1 MPTNSPTFLFFSFL
15 LVSFIFPLSAI
26 GQNAQPVT
34 LQTALNELL
43 DAAALPSYLDNTI
56 CAQVSSYDPTGGN
69 DDGFSGRYSF
79 LRRNADS
86 TLVIFDA
93 QGPGVINR
101 IWTPTPSD
109 DSLDFYIDDLSR
121 PAFTICYRDLF
132 SGKVFPF
139 IHPLCGNQL
148 GGFYC
153 YLPIPFQENCRIVF
167 KGKRTQFHQ
176 IQYRR
181 YPAGTTVEKF
191 DLKLTADEKHVLQKI
206 QSAWTKTSW
215 SAADLYPSQPAL
227 TATRNF
233 QIRSGE
239 TYTVFKLKKGGR
251 ILGLEFE
258 PATAFEGLAKQL
270 DIRVTWDQEKA
281 PAVFCPAADF
291 FGYAFGKASMKSWLA
306 GTQGDR
312 NYCYFPM
319 PFDKAATVELI
330 YRKPDDGNKAP
341 PVAIQ
346 SRIIYTLQARDPA
359 KEGKFYTHW
368 NRNNPAVPGK
378 PHLLLAVAGKGHYVG
393 TVLQAQGLKSG
404 MTIFFEGDDSTA
416 VDGQFRMHGTGS
428 EDYFNGGWYALSDR
442 WDAAMSL
449 PLSGA
454 LDYSLPFCRT
464 GGFRLF
470 LGDKI
475 SFEKS
480 FYHDIEH
487 GPTRNSAPADYT
499 SVSYYY
505 SDTPPSPAKAP
516 ANSTTGVFLPDT
528 LMLYP
533 QLLNL
538 GIAGGIAIQP
548 RWAYPTGGETYFC
561 TVSENAG
568 LRIPLEGVPPGD
580 YRLYLDY
587 IKDPAGCSFS
597 VWQRQTQVSDWF
609 DTRHPAR
616 ERDENKVL
624 CNIRIDP
631 LVNTITLRFKTW
643 EGGNQFIF
651 NRLILIREIGGMV
664 GSR

>member
-1 MPTNSPTFLFFSFL
+1 MTTKSPTFLFFSSL
-15 LVSFIFPLSAI
+15 LGSFIFLLTAT
-26 GQNAQPVT
+26 GQNTNPVT
-34 LQTALNELL
+34 LQTALTELL
-43 DAAALPSYLDNTI
+43 DAATLPAYLDNTI

-69 DDGFSGRYSF
+69 DDGFSGRYSY
-79 LRRNADS
+79 LRRNPDS

-109 DSLDFYIDDLSR
+109 DSLDFYLDDLTR

-139 IHPLCGNQL
+139 SYPLCGNQL
-148 GGFYC
+148 GGFYS
-153 YLPIPFQENCRIVF
+153 YLPIPFRENCRIVF
-167 KGKRTQFHQ
+167 KGKKTQFHQ
-176 IQYRR
+176 IQYRQ
-181 YPAGTTVEKF
+181 YPAGTPVKTFGMTLSPEENS
-191 DLKLTADEKHVLQKI
+191 ALQKVK
-206 QSAWTKTSW
+206 SAWTQTTW
-215 SAADLYPSQPAL
+215 STADLYPGQ
-227 TATRNF
+227 ATLKTERNV
-233 QIRSGE
+233 QIRPGE
-239 TYTVFKLKKGGR
+239 THTLFKLKKGGR

-258 PATAFEGLAKQL
+258 PASAFEGLAKQF
-270 DIRVTWDQEKA
+270 DIRITWDQEKT
-281 PAVFCPAADF
+281 PAVFCPVADF
-291 FGYAFGKASMKSWLA
+291 FGYAFGKASMKSRLA
-306 GTQGDR
+306 GVQGDR
-312 NYCYFPM
+312 AYSYFPM
-319 PFDKAATVELI
+319 PFDQSATVELI
-330 YRKPDDGNKAP
+330 YRKPDDGGVKAS

-346 SRIIYTLQARDPA
+346 SRITYTLQARDPG
-359 KEGKFYTHW
+359 KEGKFYTWW
-368 NRNNPAVPGK
+368 NRNNPAVPHQ
-378 PHLLLAVAGKGHYVG
+378 PHLLLAAAGKGHYVG

-480 FYHDIEH
+480 FHHDIEH
-487 GPTRNSAPADYT
+487 GPTHNSAPADYT
-499 SVSYYY
+499 SVAYFYC
-505 SDTPPSPAKAP
+505 DRPPSPAQAP

-538 GIAGGIAIQP
+538 GIAGEIAIKP

-561 TVSENAG
+561 TVAENAG
-568 LRIPLEGVPPGD
+568 LRIPLEGVPAGD

-616 ERDENKVL
+616 EREGNREL
-624 CNIRIDP
+624 CVIRIDP
-631 LVNTITLRFKTW
+631 LVKTITFRFKTG
-643 EGGNQFIF
+643 EGSDQFIF
-651 NRLILIREIGGMV
+651 NRLILIRE
-664 GSR
+664 